1 MKLGGGETQSIDE
14 FLGIAN
20 DNSTRHGRVR
30 AGSGSKLDK
39 RGSNE
44 QISYPT
50 L

>member
-20 DNSTRHGRVR
+20 DNSTRGRVR